1 MERLWTVSDV
11 AHFLAVNRSTVY
23 AWVQQ
28 RRIPYIALS
37 RGARKTCVRFR
48 EDAIRRWLRSRDQ
61 ATHHPA

>member
-11 AHFLAVNRSTVY
+11 AQFLAVNRSTVY

-28 RRIPYIALS
+28 RRIPHIALS

-48 EDAIRRWLRSRDQ
+48 EDAIRRWLKARDRVPQ
-61 ATHHPA
+61 HPA